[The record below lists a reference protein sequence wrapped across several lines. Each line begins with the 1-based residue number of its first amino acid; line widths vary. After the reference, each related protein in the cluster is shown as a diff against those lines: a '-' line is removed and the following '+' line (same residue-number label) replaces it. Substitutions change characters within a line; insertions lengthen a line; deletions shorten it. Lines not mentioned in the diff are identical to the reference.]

1 MPDTKYLLYIKER
14 EIEMDISYYKTGD
27 REQKRKRNRKFWNVC
42 KMILTLILL
51 IVVIYGCSQYL
62 MTALNS

>member
-14 EIEMDISYYKTGD
+14 ETEMDISYYKTGD

-42 KMILTLILL
+42 MMILTLILL

>member
-14 EIEMDISYYKTGD
+14 ETEMDITYYKTGD

-51 IVVIYGCSQYL
+51 IVVIYVCSQYL

>member
-1 MPDTKYLLYIKER
+1 
-14 EIEMDISYYKTGD
+14 MDISYYKTGD

-51 IVVIYGCSQYL
+51 IAVIYGCSQYL

>member
-1 MPDTKYLLYIKER
+1 
-14 EIEMDISYYKTGD
+14 MDISYYKTGD

>member
-14 EIEMDISYYKTGD
+14 ETGMDISYYKTGD

>member
-1 MPDTKYLLYIKER
+1 MPDTKYLLYIKEC
-14 EIEMDISYYKTGD
+14 ETEMDISYYKTGD